1 MKLFLSKWAF
11 CFLCFLMVA
20 CYSCGPKEQV
30 ATEPVERPE
39 VAEVMPPE
47 PEPVEIKPVEIKP
60 VAVKPPEPKPVEAKP
75 VKIEPVAVEA
85 KPKEQP
91 VVVKLVEPSTVVG
104 KIRDHVITRAEL
116 EKQVIKE
123 IRANPDEYVKE
134 DGSVDVKAILLK
146 MIAEK
151 GFIVDA
157 GEQGVLEDPYLKSN
171 LKYFR
176 DSMLANLLLKTE
188 LQPRIKIAESEID
201 AKMKSDPKLTR
212 ASAKAVLERQKAARL
227 VEQFYQ
233 DLYKKLDV
241 QKLSGNFGRASG
253 IYHRLLYA
261 PKEKQ
266 RIRFV
271 KKAQIW
277 EDLALEERNL
287 VLATFE
293 NGQVTLEDWLYA
305 LVRPAPNKRPRDLH
319 TTEGIEKFLD
329 RAMRMHVFIAEA
341 KLRGLDKDK
350 DYQKQVRDKEE
361 TDIFRK
367 ARSAKLEE
375 VKKVTED
382 EIKPYF
388 DQHKE
393 KFKNPDTINIDQIW
407 CRDLKTAQKV
417 KEELS
422 SGKDFESAKQEYSLA
437 KQEKASSTHARK
449 EGMFFDELWKGEP
462 NEIVGPVRG
471 FYLNRQTRPVELL
484 IRWRIVKILEKKPG
498 QAREYAAGMER
509 EVKGWIHYERREE
522 VLAKY
527 RKELLK
533 KYSYEIYPERFKD
546 INPLNIP

>member
-1 MKLFLSKWAF
+1 MKLFLSKWAL

-39 VAEVMPPE
+39 VVEVIPPE

-60 VAVKPPEPKPVEAKP
+60 VEAVPVVAKPPKPKPVEAKP
-75 VKIEPVAVEA
+75 VKIEPV
-85 KPKEQP
+85 
-91 VVVKLVEPSTVVG
+91 EPSTIVG
-104 KIRDHVITRAEL
+104 RIRDHVITRVEL

-146 MIAEK
+146 MIVEK
-151 GFIVDA
+151 GFIVGA
-157 GEQGVLEDPYLKSN
+157 GAQGVLEDPYLISS

-176 DSMLANLLLKTE
+176 EMTLANLLLKTE

-212 ASAKAVLERQKAARL
+212 ANAKVVLERQKAARL

-233 DLYKKLDV
+233 ELYKKLDV
-241 QKLSGNFGRASG
+241 QKLSGNFGRASSL
-253 IYHRLLYA
+253 YLKLLYA

-277 EDLALEERNL
+277 EDLTLEERNV

-293 NGQVTLEDWLYA
+293 NGQVTVEDWFYA
-305 LVRPAPNKRPRDLH
+305 LVRPAPNRRPRDLN
-319 TTEGIEKFLD
+319 TKEGVEKFLD
-329 RAMRMHVFIAEA
+329 SAMRLHVFIAEA
-341 KLRGLDKDK
+341 KLRGLDKDEG
-350 DYQKQVRDKEE
+350 YVKQVRDKEN

-367 ARSAKLEE
+367 VLNAKRKEA
-375 VKKVTED
+375 KKVTED

-393 KFKNPDTINIDQIW
+393 KFKKPDTINIDQIW
-407 CRDLKTAQKV
+407 CEDLKTAQKV

-422 SGKDFESAKQEYSLA
+422 SGKDFESVKQQYSLA
-437 KQEKASSTHARK
+437 KQEKPLRVNARG
-449 EGMFFDELWKGEP
+449 EGIFFERLWNAEP
-462 NEIVGPVRG
+462 NEIAGPLKG
-471 FYLNRQTRPVELL
+471 FYLNRQTRPAELQV
-484 IRWRIVKILEKKPG
+484 RWRIVKILAKKPG
-498 QAREYAAGMER
+498 QAREYAGGMER
-509 EVKGWIHYERREE
+509 EVKSWIRYERREE

-533 KYSYEIYPERFKD
+533 KYSYKIYPERVKN

>member
-20 CYSCGPKEQV
+20 CYSCGPKEEAV
-30 ATEPVERPE
+30 TGPVEKPE
-39 VAEVMPPE
+39 VVEVIPPE
-47 PEPVEIKPVEIKP
+47 PEPVEIKP
-60 VAVKPPEPKPVEAKP
+60 VAVKPPEPVEAKP

-104 KIRDHVITRAEL
+104 KIRDHVITRGEL

-123 IRANPDEYVKE
+123 IRANPDKYVKE
-134 DGSVDVKAILLK
+134 DGSVDTKAVLLK

-157 GEQGVLEDPYLKSN
+157 GEQGVLEDPYLKSS

-188 LQPRIKIAESEID
+188 LQPKIKIAESEID
-201 AKMKSDPKLTR
+201 AKMKSNPKLTR
-212 ASAKAVLERQKAARL
+212 ASARAMLEKQKAMRL
-227 VEQFYQ
+227 SNRLYE
-233 DLYKKLDV
+233 DLYKKLEV
-241 QKLSGNFGRASG
+241 EKLSDNFGRASG
-253 IYHRLLYA
+253 IYHKLLFA

-266 RIRFV
+266 RMRFV

-277 EDLALEERNL
+277 EDLTLEERNI

-293 NGQVTLEDWLYA
+293 NGQVTVEDWLYA
-305 LVRPAPNKRPRDLH
+305 LVRPAPNRRPRDLH
-319 TTEGIEKFLD
+319 TTEGVEKFLD
-329 RAMRMHVFIAEA
+329 KAMRLHVFIAEA

-350 DYQKQVRDKEE
+350 DYLKQVRDKEE
-361 TDIFRK
+361 TDLFRK
-367 ARSAKLEE
+367 VRNAKYGE
-375 VKKVTED
+375 VKKVTEE

-388 DQHKE
+388 EQNKE
-393 KFKNPDTINIDQIW
+393 KFKKPDTINIDQIW
-407 CRDLKTAQKV
+407 CQDLKTAQRV

-471 FYLNRQTRPVELL
+471 FYLNRQTRPAELL

-498 QAREYAAGMER
+498 QVREYAAGMER
-509 EVKGWIHYERREE
+509 EVKSWIRYERREE
-522 VLAKY
+522 IMAKY

-533 KYSYEIYPERFKD
+533 KYSYKIYPERFKD